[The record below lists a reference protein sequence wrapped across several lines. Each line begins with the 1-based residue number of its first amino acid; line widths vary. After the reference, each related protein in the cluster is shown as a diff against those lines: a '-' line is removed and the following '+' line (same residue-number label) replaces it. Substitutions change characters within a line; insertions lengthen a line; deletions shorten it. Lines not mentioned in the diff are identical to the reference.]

1 MTISMPARRRV
12 RCILGAIFLP
22 TVAAFGANLISA
34 GASWPQTYPSKVI
47 KLVVPLTPGSPI
59 DVLARLTEP
68 QLSSRVGQTIVV
80 ENRPGGG
87 GTIASKAVA
96 TAAPDGYTVLFT
108 GAIHTLAPVLFKSLD
123 YDPVKDFTPI
133 ATVGLGSWVLVV
145 APSVPAKSVQ
155 ELVTYAKAHPG
166 KLNWGY
172 GINTGPHFL
181 GEMFK
186 IATGIQ
192 VANISYRGG
201 AQVLPDMLGGR
212 IHMNFA
218 TTATLLPLIRD
229 GKLRA
234 LAVTSE
240 ARSPDLP
247 DVPTMIESGLPRLPR
262 GFWGGLLAPAGTP
275 VGIVNRLNA
284 AINAGV
290 TSPEMTTSLA
300 KLGFEPKT
308 GSPQDFA
315 ALIVDEVEAW
325 TAAAKSA
332 GIQPE

>member
-1 MTISMPARRRV
+1 MTISMPARKRV
-12 RCILGAIFLP
+12 RCILGTIFLP
-22 TVAAFGANLISA
+22 AVAALGVSLISA
-34 GASWPQTYPSKVI
+34 GASWSQTYPSKLI

-68 QLSSRVGQTIVV
+68 LLASRLGQKIIV
-80 ENRPGGG
+80 ENRAGGG

-96 TAAPDGYTVLFT
+96 TAAPDGYTLLFT

-123 YDPVKDFTPI
+123 YDPVKDFAPI
-133 ATVGLGSWVLVV
+133 ATVGSGSWVLVV
-145 APSVPAKSVQ
+145 APSVPAKSVR
-155 ELVTYAKAHPG
+155 ELVAYSKAHPG

-172 GINTGPHFL
+172 GINTGPHML

-186 IATGIQ
+186 MATGIQ
-192 VANISYRGG
+192 VANISYKGG

-218 TTATLLPLIRD
+218 ATATLLPLIRD

-262 GFWGGLLAPAGTP
+262 GFWGGLLAPADTP
-275 VGIVNRLNA
+275 ADIVDRLNA
-284 AINAGV
+284 VINASV
-290 TSPEMTTSLA
+290 TTPEMTANLA

-325 TAAAKSA
+325 SAAAKSA
-332 GIQPE
+332 GIKPE

>member
-1 MTISMPARRRV
+1 MTISMPARKRV
-12 RCILGAIFLP
+12 RCILGTIFLP
-22 TVAAFGANLISA
+22 AVAALGVSLISA
-34 GASWPQTYPSKVI
+34 GASWSQIYPSKLI

-68 QLSSRVGQTIVV
+68 LLASRLGQKIIV
-80 ENRPGGG
+80 ENRAGGG

-96 TAAPDGYTVLFT
+96 TAAPDGYTLLFT

-123 YDPVKDFTPI
+123 YDPVKDFAPI
-133 ATVGLGSWVLVV
+133 ATVGSGSWVLVV
-145 APSVPAKSVQ
+145 APSVPAKSVR
-155 ELVTYAKAHPG
+155 ELVAYSKAHPG

-172 GINTGPHFL
+172 GINTGPHML

-186 IATGIQ
+186 MATGIQ
-192 VANISYRGG
+192 VANISYKGG

-218 TTATLLPLIRD
+218 ATATLLPLIRD

-247 DVPTMIESGLPRLPR
+247 DVPTMIEVRASP
-262 GFWGGLLAPAGTP
+262 FATGLLGRTAGAGRHSGGHRRQAQCRDQRQRDDTRDD
-275 VGIVNRLNA
+275 GKFGQARLRAKNW
-284 AINAGV
+284 
-290 TSPEMTTSLA
+290 LA
-300 KLGFEPKT
+300 TGFR
-308 GSPQDFA
+308 GA
-315 ALIVDEVEAW
+315 HR
-325 TAAAKSA
+325 
-332 GIQPE
+332 G